1 MTEISEQ
8 FEDSLNKLK
17 AVYRVKLK
25 EEIPYFKNILE
36 EPFTKELLEDLRMKV
51 HKLSGSAGMYGFL
64 ELSTITHEFDI
75 QLQEILKTD
84 FTHHVHVI
92 KDHISGI
99 IKVMEII

>member
-64 ELSTITHEFDI
+64 ELSTVTHEFDL

-84 FTHHVHVI
+84 FTPHVHVI
-92 KDHISGI
+92 KDQISGI

>member
-8 FEDSLNKLK
+8 FEDSLKKLK

-84 FTHHVHVI
+84 FTPHVHVI

>member
-8 FEDSLNKLK
+8 FENSLNKLK

-64 ELSTITHEFDI
+64 ELSTIMHEFDI

-84 FTHHVHVI
+84 FTPHVHVI

>member
-1 MTEISEQ
+1 MTEISKQ

-84 FTHHVHVI
+84 FTPHVHVI

>member
-17 AVYRVKLK
+17 SIYRLKLK
-25 EEIPYFKNILE
+25 EEISYFENILK
-36 EPFTKELLEDLRMKV
+36 EPFTKELLEDLRKKV

-75 QLQEILKTD
+75 QLQEILETD
-84 FTHHVHVI
+84 FTPHVHVI
-92 KDHISGI
+92 KDQISGI
-99 IKVMEII
+99 IKVIEII

>member
-64 ELSTITHEFDI
+64 ELSTIMHEFDI

-84 FTHHVHVI
+84 FTPHVHVI

>member
-8 FEDSLNKLK
+8 FEGSLNKLK

-84 FTHHVHVI
+84 FTPHVHVI

>member
-75 QLQEILKTD
+75 QLQEILKKD
-84 FTHHVHVI
+84 FTPHVHVI